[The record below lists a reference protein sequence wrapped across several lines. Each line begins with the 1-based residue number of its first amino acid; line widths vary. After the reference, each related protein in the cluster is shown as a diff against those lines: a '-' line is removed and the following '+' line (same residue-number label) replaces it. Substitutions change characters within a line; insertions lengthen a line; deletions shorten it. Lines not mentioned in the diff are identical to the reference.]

1 MSLTGKS
8 RKIHDKNGAEDQ
20 RTDDQ
25 FMVKINQ
32 LWDFAADNWILTE
45 GPKVSAH
52 VVLCRIS
59 SKCWVVIKTRILQV
73 TER

>member
-45 GPKVSAH
+45 GTKGKRS
-52 VVLCRIS
+52 R
-59 SKCWVVIKTRILQV
+59 RIL
-73 TER
+73 